1 MTRDVVAAAVVV
13 ILVGWA
19 FYSTLGGHAEPKPG
33 AAGVHDLTG
42 MTNPHVTQQNIRS
55 TICRHGW
62 DASVRPSSG
71 EAWELKRSLLHGRRA
86 SDYELDHI
94 IPIGLGG
101 AVLDRRNLQLQRWSG
116 VCNARMKDE
125 LERQLSIMVCAGD
138 ATLTGAQ
145 HEIGTDWRTAYKKWI
160 DSKGCGEE

>member
-1 MTRDVVAAAVVV
+1 MAAKGGIERPANQGNDDDGSGHVAITARVVLSGTSAARR
-13 ILVGWA
+13 
-19 FYSTLGGHAEPKPG
+19 GG
-33 AAGVHDLTG
+33 D
-42 MTNPHVTQQNIRS
+42 I
-55 TICRHGW
+55 
-62 DASVRPSSG
+62 SVRPSS
-71 EAWELKRSLLHGRRA
+71 AQIWEIKRSLLHGRRA

-101 AVLDRRNLQLQRWSG
+101 AVLDRRNLQLQRLSG
-116 VCNARMKDE
+116 ACNAHMKDE

-145 HEIGTDWRTAYKKWI
+145 HEIGTDWRAAYKKWI

>member
-1 MTRDVVAAAVVV
+1 MSREVAAAAVVV

-55 TICRHGW
+55 TICRRGW
-62 DASVRPSSG
+62 DASVRPSSA

-116 VCNARMKDE
+116 VCNAHMKDE
-125 LERQLSIMVCAGD
+125 LERQLSIMVCADD